1 MKAPSDNN
9 SENQTPEESVEIP
22 TPDQSSEDLL
32 GVQTD
37 GNDSKAVE
45 VLPKKKPVKNILF
58 IDDEEPVRKLFQE
71 ALEKF
76 GYTVRLASDG
86 NEGIRLFRENP
97 ADLVITDIFMPEKD
111 GHALIHELL
120 QEFPD
125 TNIFAITGKKSFEP
139 QMELDIAETL
149 GAKRVF
155 AKPCKL
161 SELLEAIK
169 EL

>member
-1 MKAPSDNN
+1 MKEPSDNN
-9 SENQTPEESVEIP
+9 AENQTPDVQVEIP
-22 TPDQSSEDLL
+22 PPDQSSEDQ
-32 GVQTD
+32 VVVKTD
-37 GNDSKAVE
+37 ENDSK
-45 VLPKKKPVKNILF
+45 VLEALPEKKPVKNILF

-76 GYTVRLASDG
+76 GYTVRLATDG
-86 NEGIRLFRENP
+86 NEGIKLFRENP

-111 GHALIHELL
+111 GHALILELL
-120 QEFPD
+120 QEFPE

-155 AKPCKL
+155 TKPCKL

-169 EL
+169 EI